1 MQTLYI
7 VPALTDIAGQC
18 RIVARDYVEGSARD
32 NYRKEPEQWRE
43 VGLMNS
49 RGKLICFDGSD
60 QARQELKNCEPL
72 MAGLVF
78 EVPLESLKT
87 Q

>member
-18 RIVARDYVEGSARD
+18 RIVARDYFEGSARD

-49 RGKLICFDGSD
+49 RGKLVCF
-60 QARQELKNCEPL
+60 AHINKAC
-72 MAGLVF
+72 LV
-78 EVPLESLKT
+78 VPQHFLSLCG
-87 Q
+87 